1 MAKLVFDN
9 VSKRFDDVVAV
20 DSFDLTI
27 DEGEFVALVGPSG
40 CGKTTSLRM
49 LAGLETNSD
58 GAMFVGEANV
68 TRLAARDRNLAM
80 VFQSYALYPHLTA
93 AENIGFALTVKKM
106 PKAEIGQRVQQ
117 AAERMGIAH
126 LLHRRPKELSGGQRQ
141 RVAVARCIVREP
153 AAFLF
158 DEPLSN
164 LDAKLRGTAR
174 MEITRL
180 QKALGITTLYVTHD
194 QVEAMTMADRIVIME
209 SGRIRQ
215 IGAPIELYNNPCD
228 LFVATF
234 LGSPAMNV
242 VSGTLTRDG
251 SQMVFTAGGVSF
263 PIAVGADCPEGPA
276 TLGVRPEQIRA
287 EPAGEED
294 GLDLPATVAHV
305 ERLGAETLV
314 QFEVS
319 GLAGLELTAR
329 LAGTPAL
336 SRGESRRFSLPSSA
350 LYLFD
355 AHGKTLTIERMVSA
369 PRGKP
374 SLVATYQ

>member
-1 MAKLVFDN
+1 MVRLVFED

-20 DSFDLTI
+20 DRFNLTI
-27 DEGEFVALVGPSG
+27 DEGEFVVLVGPSG

-49 LAGLETNSD
+49 LAGLEGITS
-58 GAMFVGEANV
+58 GAVHVGDTDV

-80 VFQSYALYPHLTA
+80 VFQSYALYPHLSA
-93 AENIGFALTVKKM
+93 AENIGFALTLKKM
-106 PKAEIGQRVQQ
+106 PKPEIAARVQQ

-174 MEITRL
+174 IEITRL

-209 SGRIRQ
+209 GGRIRQ
-215 IGAPIELYNNPCD
+215 IGAPMDLYNNPCD

-242 VSGTLTRDG
+242 LSGTLTRDG
-251 SQMVFTAGGVSF
+251 ARAMFNAGGVSL
-263 PIAVGADCPEGPA
+263 PVPVRVDCAAGPA

-287 EPAGEED
+287 TPAAAAD
-294 GLDLPATVAHV
+294 DLSLPATVVHV

-314 QFEVS
+314 QFEVA
-319 GLAGLELTAR
+319 GLPGLELTAR

-336 SRGESRRFSLPSSA
+336 NEGERRAFSVPAGA

-355 AHGKTLTIERMVSA
+355 GAGRTVPMAGLRNAAPALPALSA
-369 PRGKP
+369 
-374 SLVATYQ
+374 AE

>member
-1 MAKLVFDN
+1 MAKLVFN
-9 VSKRFDDVVAV
+9 EVTKRFDDVLAV
-20 DSFDLTI
+20 DRFSLTV

-49 LAGLETNSD
+49 LAGLEPISSGAVHVGQSD
-58 GAMFVGEANV
+58 V

-93 AENIGFALTVKKM
+93 AENIGFALALKRLAKS
-106 PKAEIGQRVQQ
+106 EIAARVQQ

-174 MEITRL
+174 IEITRL
-180 QKALGITTLYVTHD
+180 QKSLGITTLYVTHD

-209 SGRIRQ
+209 GGRIRQ
-215 IGAPIELYNNPCD
+215 IGAPMELYHKPCD

-242 VSGTLTRDG
+242 IAGTVVRDG
-251 SQMVFTAGGVSF
+251 PRVTFRAGGVSLAL
-263 PIAVGADCPEGPA
+263 PDDVDCPTGAA
-276 TLGVRPEQIRA
+276 TLGFRPETLCTRTTHST
-287 EPAGEED
+287 GD
-294 GLDLPATVAHV
+294 LNLPATVVHV

-314 QFEVS
+314 QFGVA
-319 GLAGLELTAR
+319 GLPDLELTAR
-329 LAGTPAL
+329 LTGTPML
-336 SRGESRRFSLPSSA
+336 NRGDRPNFWVPA
-350 LYLFD
+350 DCLYLFD
-355 AHGKTLTIERMVSA
+355 ADGQTVSLEC
-369 PRGKP
+369 PRTA
-374 SLVATYQ
+374 SLAVSPFSKAV

>member
-1 MAKLVFDN
+1 MTSLVFED
-9 VSKRFDDVVAV
+9 VTKRFDDVVAV
-20 DSFDLTI
+20 DRFNLRI
-27 DEGEFVALVGPSG
+27 NEGEFVALVGPSG

-49 LAGLETNSD
+49 LAGLETISD
-58 GAMFVGEANV
+58 GAVHVGNTDV
-68 TRLAARDRNLAM
+68 TGLAARDRNLAM

-93 AENIGFALTVKKM
+93 AENIGFALALKRM
-106 PKAEIGQRVQQ
+106 PKPEIAARVTK

-174 MEITRL
+174 IEITRL
-180 QKALGITTLYVTHD
+180 QKSLGITTLYVTHD

-209 SGRIRQ
+209 GGRIRQ
-215 IGAPIELYNNPCD
+215 IGAPMELYHNPCD

-234 LGSPAMNV
+234 LGSPAMNILAGAV
-242 VSGTLTRDG
+242 MRDAGCVTFNAG
-251 SQMVFTAGGVSF
+251 SLSLNLPAGV
-263 PIAVGADCPEGPA
+263 DCATGPA
-276 TLGVRPEQIRA
+276 TLGLRPEQIRA
-287 EPAGEED
+287 APATAAGN
-294 GLDLPATVAHV
+294 LSLPATVLHV

-314 QFEVS
+314 QFEVT
-319 GLAGLELTAR
+319 GLPGRELTAR
-329 LAGTPAL
+329 LTGTPAL
-336 SRGESRRFSLPSSA
+336 NRGEAHAFSAPASA

-355 AHGKTLTIERMVSA
+355 ADGSTVALPRAHVPANQFASLSA
-369 PRGKP
+369 
-374 SLVATYQ
+374 AE

>member
-20 DSFDLTI
+20 DSFDLMI

-49 LAGLETNSD
+49 LAGLEANSD
-58 GAMFVGEANV
+58 GAMYVGETDV

-106 PKAEIGQRVQQ
+106 PKAEIEQRVQQ

-174 MEITRL
+174 IEITRL

-215 IGAPIELYNNPCD
+215 IGAPMELYNSPCD

-242 VSGTLTRDG
+242 VSGTLMRDG
-251 SQMVFTAGGVSF
+251 PQMVFTSGGVSF

-287 EPAGEED
+287 EPAGDED
-294 GLDLPATVAHV
+294 GLVLPATVAHV

-314 QFEVS
+314 QFEVV
-319 GLAGLELTAR
+319 GLERLELTAR
-329 LAGTPAL
+329 LAGTPDL
-336 SRGESRRFSLPSSA
+336 SSGESRTLSVPSSA

-355 AHGKTLTIERMVSA
+355 ADGKTLTIERKRGA
-369 PRGKP
+369 PKDKP
-374 SLVATYQ
+374 SLLATYQ

>member
-1 MAKLVFDN
+1 MARLVFED
-9 VSKRFDDVVAV
+9 VTKRFDDVVAV
-20 DSFDLTI
+20 DRFNLTI
-27 DEGEFVALVGPSG
+27 NEGEFVALVGPSG

-49 LAGLETNSD
+49 LAGLEPISD
-58 GAMFVGEANV
+58 GAVHVGATNV

-93 AENIGFALTVKKM
+93 AENIGFALTLKKM
-106 PKAEIGQRVQQ
+106 SKSEISARVQQ

-174 MEITRL
+174 IEITRL

-209 SGRIRQ
+209 GGRIRQ
-215 IGAPIELYNNPCD
+215 IGAPMELYNNPCD

-242 VSGTLTRDG
+242 LSGALVRGATGAFFSAG
-251 SQMVFTAGGVSF
+251 SVRVAIPDSVEC
-263 PIAVGADCPEGPA
+263 AAGPA
-276 TLGVRPEQIRA
+276 TLGLRPEQIRA
-287 EPAGEED
+287 RQADAAGD
-294 GLDLPATVAHV
+294 LNLPALVVHV
-305 ERLGAETLV
+305 EKLGAETLV
-314 QFEVS
+314 QLEVE
-319 GLAGLELTAR
+319 GLPGLELTAR

-336 SRGESRRFSLPSSA
+336 ARGDHRSFSVPASA

-355 AHGKTLTIERMVSA
+355 SAGRTIPIRRAAPAASALPALSAVS
-369 PRGKP
+369 
-374 SLVATYQ
+374 